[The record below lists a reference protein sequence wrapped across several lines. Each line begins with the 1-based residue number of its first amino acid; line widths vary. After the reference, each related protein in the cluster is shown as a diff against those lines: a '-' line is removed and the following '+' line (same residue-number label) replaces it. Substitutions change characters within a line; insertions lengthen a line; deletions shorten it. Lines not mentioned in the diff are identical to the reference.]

1 MQYFLICNLLDC
13 WGKLAQATRANKI
26 KTAKKKK
33 EKNRTPCRSATGSDY
48 TMVSVPRYSK
58 QFNIL

>member
-26 KTAKKKK
+26 KTAQKKKR
-33 EKNRTPCRSATGSDY
+33 ERTPCRLATGSDY
-48 TMVSVPRYSK
+48 NGKCP
-58 QFNIL
+58 

>member
-33 EKNRTPCRSATGSDY
+33 KKIEHHVGQPLVLT

>member
-48 TMVSVPRYSK
+48 NGKCP
-58 QFNIL
+58 

>member
-26 KTAKKKK
+26 KTEKKKK
-33 EKNRTPCRSATGSDY
+33 KKREHHVGQPLVLT
-48 TMVSVPRYSK
+48 TMVSVPRYPK